1 MVFYCIEIS
10 KYELHNDPM
19 QNSYVY
25 IYVCIT
31 VVCLYMHIAKQAL
44 MMNFWRC
51 LCVTYI
57 LHLEAQ
63 LTNEKKRNVFYQTW
77 LEYIYVYMGGTK
89 SHLSSNLMAIDMSAG

>member
-63 LTNEKKRNVFYQTW
+63 LTNEKKEMSFIKHGSNISMYIWEAQKAIYQ
-77 LEYIYVYMGGTK
+77 
-89 SHLSSNLMAIDMSAG
+89 AI